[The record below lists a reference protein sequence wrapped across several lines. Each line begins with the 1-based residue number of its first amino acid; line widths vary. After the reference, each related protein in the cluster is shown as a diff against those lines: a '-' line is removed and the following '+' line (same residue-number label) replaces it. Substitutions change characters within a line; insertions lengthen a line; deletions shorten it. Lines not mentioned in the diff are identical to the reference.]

1 MMAWEEEG
9 HPLLIVQHLALLMV
23 EEVAGQLQ
31 KTPMIQ
37 RRSVDAANF
46 SQKNMIALILF
57 KHLKDLEVEFNL
69 LIQQVLN

>member
-9 HPLLIVQHLALLMV
+9 HPLQIARHLALLMV

-46 SQKNMIALILF
+46 SLKNMIALILF
-57 KHLKDLEVEFNL
+57 KHLKDLEEEFNQ
-69 LIQQVLN
+69 LIQQILN